1 MKYLIPRDFKI
12 VIRQIDVSKH
22 YKQKSTMTE
31 IIAFGI
37 LSFTSFFTLINPFGT
52 MPIFMTMTAEL
63 DFQQRTRTAKKASI
77 VSFITIIFF
86 AFSGQILFNF
96 FGISVNSFRIV
107 GGVIF
112 FAMGWDMLQARL
124 AHMKHTDD
132 ENKIDAYVE
141 DISITPL
148 AIPMICGPGAI
159 TNAIVLMEDAVT
171 VPQKILL
178 VSIIAIVLL
187 LTYLIYV
194 GGSKIIGFLG
204 ETGNKVMMRL
214 MGLIV
219 MVIAVEFFFSGLKP
233 IVMGMLEN

>member
-1 MKYLIPRDFKI
+1 
-12 VIRQIDVSKH
+12 
-22 YKQKSTMTE
+22 MTE
-31 IIAFGI
+31 DMYTLGLLI
-37 LSFTSFFTLINPFGT
+37 FTSFFTLINPLSS
-52 MPIFMTMTAEL
+52 MPVFMTMTVNL
-63 DFQQRTRTAKKASI
+63 SPKKRKKTAKKATLVAFFTLLI
-77 VSFITIIFF
+77 F

-132 ENKIDAYVE
+132 EDKIDAYVD

-159 TNAIVLMEDAVT
+159 TNAIVLMEDSNT
-171 VPQKILL
+171 LQLKFILFG
-178 VSIIAIVLL
+178 IIVFTMF
-187 LTYLIYV
+187 LTLLIYL
-194 GGSKIIGFLG
+194 GGSGISKFLG
-204 ETGNKVMMRL
+204 ETGNKILLKL

-219 MVIAVEFFFSGLKP
+219 MVIAVEFFFAGLIP
-233 IVMGMLEN
+233 ILQGIINPA

>member
-1 MKYLIPRDFKI
+1 
-12 VIRQIDVSKH
+12 
-22 YKQKSTMTE
+22 MTD
-31 IIAFGI
+31 IYTFAI
-37 LSFTSFFTLINPFGT
+37 LVFTSFFTLINPISS
-52 MPIFMTMTAEL
+52 MPVFMTMTASL
-63 DFQQRTRTAKKASI
+63 SKKKRMQTAKKATLVAFFTLIS
-77 VSFITIIFF
+77 F

-132 ENKIDAYVE
+132 EKKIDAYVE

-159 TNAIVLMEDAVT
+159 TNAIVLMEDAST
-171 VPQKILL
+171 VMQKVILI
-178 VSIIAIVLL
+178 SIIGLVLL

-194 GGSKIIGFLG
+194 GGSKIIDFLG
-204 ETGNKVMMRL
+204 ETGNKVLMRI

-233 IVMGMLEN
+233 IVINILNS